1 MEANLT
7 REDFEEWL
15 FAMSEKLEEFGDFF
29 ERETNKKLNYSPQ
42 SINDVEEWLLIKFS
56 STEEILRAEHQYTL
70 DLVSRY
76 VGETF
81 RENLHGKWDIDLEH
95 KQDMFYHLPVV
106 VADKGYPPIAPYPL
120 ITASVNKRGGSY
132 IGAVLN
138 HALRGGN

>member
-1 MEANLT
+1 MRANLT

-15 FAMSEKLEEFGDFF
+15 FAMSDKLEEFAVFF
-29 ERETNKKLNYSPQ
+29 EQETSKKLSYSPQ

-56 STEEILRAEHQYTL
+56 SGEEILKAEHQYTL

-81 RENLHGKWDIDLEH
+81 RENLRGKWDIDLEH
-95 KQDMFYHLPVV
+95 EQNVFYHLPVV
-106 VADKGYPPIAPYPL
+106 VADKGFPPIAPYPL
-120 ITASVNKRGGSY
+120 ITTSVSKRGGSY

-138 HALRGGN
+138 NALRGGN

>member
-1 MEANLT
+1 MRANLT

-15 FAMSEKLEEFGDFF
+15 FAMSEKLEEFTIFF
-29 ERETNKKLNYSPQ
+29 EQETSKKLSYSPQ
-42 SINDVEEWLLIKFS
+42 SINDIEEWLLIKFS
-56 STEEILRAEHQYTL
+56 STEEILKAEHQYTL

-76 VGETF
+76 IGETF
-81 RENLHGKWDIDLEH
+81 RENLRGKWDIDLEH
-95 KQDMFYHLPVV
+95 EKDIYYHLPVV
-106 VADKGYPPIAPYPL
+106 VADKDSRPIAPYPL